1 MASESANGTAYR
13 PKVLLLG
20 ALLTDP
26 RSAHTAWSTI
36 TTLADV
42 ITPTST
48 SRSDFIA
55 ESRSGTF
62 DGCTITYRTF
72 ASISITGHIDAELL
86 SALPPSLKF
95 IVHNGAGYDQISI
108 PACSE
113 RGIRVSN
120 TPTAVDD
127 ATADMA
133 IFLMLG
139 ALRNVAPTILSLRR
153 GEWRGKVPPA
163 LGHDPRGKVLG
174 ILGMGGIGK
183 NMARKARLA
192 FGMDVRYHN
201 REKLSEEEEREV
213 GAEWVDFER
222 LLGESDVLSL
232 NLPLNA
238 NTRHIISTRE
248 FARMKKGVTIVN
260 TARGA
265 VMDEA
270 ALVEALNSGRVGSVG
285 LDVYE
290 DEPTV
295 HPGLIENPQA
305 FLVPHMGTY
314 TVETET
320 KMEEWAISNVRMA
333 IESGVLRSVVPEQ
346 RER

>member
-1 MASESANGTAYR
+1 MASESANGTAPR

-20 ALLTDP
+20 EIELYFPPLIFFAPWRPILTDP

-48 SRSDFIA
+48 SRSAFIA
-55 ESRSGTF
+55 ESRSGAF
-62 DGCTITYRTF
+62 DGCTIAYRTF
-72 ASISITGHIDAELL
+72 ASISITGPIDAELL
-86 SALPPSLKF
+86 SSLPPSLKF

-139 ALRNVAPTILSLRR
+139 ALRNVSPTILSLRK
-153 GEWRGKVPPA
+153 GEWRGKIPPA

-192 FGMDVRYHN
+192 FGMEVRYYN
-201 REKLSEEEEREV
+201 RKKLSAEEEREV
-213 GAEWVDFER
+213 GAEWVDFET

-232 NLPLNA
+232 NLPLNVSPPA
-238 NTRHIISTRE
+238 LDV
-248 FARMKKGVTIVN
+248 ARRKRGNLLTATGKHAAHHLDKGVCQDEQGRDHCQHGTGSCHG
-260 TARGA
+260 RGC
-265 VMDEA
+265 
-270 ALVEALNSGRVGSVG
+270 SC
-285 LDVYE
+285 
-290 DEPTV
+290 
-295 HPGLIENPQA
+295 
-305 FLVPHMGTY
+305 
-314 TVETET
+314 
-320 KMEEWAISNVRMA
+320 
-333 IESGVLRSVVPEQ
+333 
-346 RER
+346 